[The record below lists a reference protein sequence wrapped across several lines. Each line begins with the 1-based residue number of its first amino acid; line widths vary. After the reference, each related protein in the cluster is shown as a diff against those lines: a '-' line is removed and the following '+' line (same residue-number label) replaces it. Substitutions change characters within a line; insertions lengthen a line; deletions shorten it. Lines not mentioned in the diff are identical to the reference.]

1 MYYNCLIC
9 IEREAN
15 NVKKI
20 ILCTVCLL
28 VVMTGAFG
36 SSPDYTWALGLSA
49 IAPGMPV
56 AAKGVWQSHGWGVQ
70 VEANYFY
77 ALGMFRLD
85 GRRMIKTKGP
95 WSAYG
100 FVGVTANH
108 FNDGSDI
115 NNTLWA
121 DVGAAGTVKFG
132 KNRRF
137 EIGME
142 GGLLIP
148 FYSNMGLEQ
157 YEDTGFMV
165 ANLFALWWW
174 GESVPTGFSC
184 VGTWLG
190 IH

>member
-1 MYYNCLIC
+1 M
-9 IEREAN
+9 
-15 NVKKI
+15 KKI
-20 ILCTVCLL
+20 IICTVCLL
-28 VVMTGAFG
+28 VVLTGAFG
-36 SSPDYTWALGLSA
+36 SSPDYTWALGLSG
-49 IAPGMPV
+49 IAPGLPV
-56 AAKGVWQSHGWGVQ
+56 AVKGVWQSHGWGVQ

-77 ALGMFRLD
+77 ALGMVRID
-85 GRRMIKTKGP
+85 GRRMITTKGP

-108 FNDGSDI
+108 FNDGTDI

-174 GESVPTGFSC
+174 
-184 VGTWLG
+184 
-190 IH
+190 